1 MTDVERAMYA
11 WQLDVAGFGE
21 EGQRRLKQ
29 ASVLVS
35 RCGGVG
41 GHLAAELAMAGV
53 GKIVLAHA
61 GNLRLD
67 DLNRQVLM
75 SHAGLNTPRAPQA
88 AERLRALNPCA
99 RVEAVEENVT
109 PENVNR
115 LVENVDAVACCAPLF
130 EERLLLNQEAV
141 RQKKPLVDCAMF
153 ELEAQLVTVLPGKTA
168 CLACL
173 YPAPPPAWQ
182 RRFPVFGAV
191 AGVVGCL
198 GAIELIKLLSGLALP
213 LENQMLL
220 CDLRT
225 LAFRKVILLR
235 RADCPVCGGL

>member
-1 MTDVERAMYA
+1 MTDAEKALYS
-11 WQLDVAGFGE
+11 WQLDVAGFGD

-29 ASVLVS
+29 SSVLVS

-53 GKIVLAHA
+53 GTLVLAHA

-75 SHAGLNTPRAPQA
+75 SHTGLNTPRAPQA
-88 AERLRALNPCA
+88 AERLRALNPYT
-99 RVEAVEENVT
+99 RVEAFEENVT
-109 PENVNR
+109 PENVKR
-115 LVENVDAVACCAPLF
+115 LVTSVDAVASCAPLF

-153 ELEAQLVTVLPGKTA
+153 ELEAQLVTVFPGKTA

-182 RRFPVFGAV
+182 RRFPVLGAV
-191 AGVVGCL
+191 AGVIGCL
-198 GAIELIKLLSGLALP
+198 GALELIKLLSGLASP
-213 LENQMLL
+213 LENQLLL

-225 LAFRKVILLR
+225 LAFRRTTLLR
-235 RADCPVCGGL
+235 RPDCLVCGK